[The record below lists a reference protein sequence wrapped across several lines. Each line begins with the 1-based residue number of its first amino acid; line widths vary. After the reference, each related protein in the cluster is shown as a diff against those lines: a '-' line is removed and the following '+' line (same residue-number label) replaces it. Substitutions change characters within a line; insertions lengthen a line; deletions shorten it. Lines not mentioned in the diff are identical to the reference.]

1 MSSLLYPSVKS
12 VALQG
17 TTRSAALPPLPDWM
31 PPLPPEADPTTTL
44 LHTIALVNTAHLA
57 GQRTAPQAGFQPA
70 VPPEESRPYCSP
82 QAVKLWNDI
91 VELESKYPVFEQKW
105 LELCAHRQQILAP
118 EIIIGVFQFAAHKK
132 SNAMRPL
139 VRRVAGNRGAW
150 IAAQYPPWSF
160 ALPTNAVQIW
170 REGKPAERLD
180 ILQDARRYD
189 PALSRQLLTTTW
201 EKETGSDRRKFVELC
216 RTGLTPAD
224 EPMLLYFWE
233 TLQQPAL
240 LNKGIAQE
248 TRQMILS
255 LLLSLPE
262 SALYREWTTLLSAY
276 FTTGKCLL
284 PTTDDTF
291 FHPDRMTRQA
301 GLSANLPISAWFEL
315 LLGIVP
321 PAVWQVAAGK
331 NAAQTLDLL
340 RTAKLHPPVTGVT
353 ERLIQATLASGDSAW
368 AEVLLQTGTNQQFLE
383 LMALLPGELREKAI
397 RDPKLPKSVQ
407 QLVWGSPAIQFNW
420 SLDFSQWVLDDLYQS
435 WIGYFFSKVQQIMPL
450 DVFLHP
456 ETRPDT
462 VPGLYDGAD
471 KRERWMHGIVPEL
484 NKTLAVKK
492 VLSKYS

>member
-1 MSSLLYPSVKS
+1 MSSLLYPSVKA

-17 TTRSAALPPLPDWM
+17 ITRSATVPALPDW
-31 PPLPPEADPTTTL
+31 L
-44 LHTIALVNTAHLA
+44 
-57 GQRTAPQAGFQPA
+57 PA
-70 VPPEESRPYCSP
+70 VPPEADSATTLLHHIAMVRMAHLAGHRSAPQAHFQMPAVPEETRPYCSP
-82 QAVKLWNDI
+82 LAVKLWNDI
-91 VELESKYPVFEQKW
+91 VELESKYPIFEQKW
-105 LELCAHRQQILAP
+105 LELCAQRQQVLAP
-118 EIIIGVFQFAAHKK
+118 DLIVGVFQFAAFKK

-139 VRRVAGNRGAW
+139 VRRIAGSRGAW
-150 IAAQYPPWSF
+150 IAAQYAPWSF
-160 ALPTNAVQIW
+160 ALPNDPVQIW

-180 ILQDARRYD
+180 VLHDARRYD

-201 EKETGSDRRKFVELC
+201 EKETGSDRKKFVEIC
-216 RTGLTPAD
+216 RTGLSAAD

-240 LNKGIAQE
+240 LNKSIAQE
-248 TRQMILS
+248 TRQMILA

-276 FTTGKCLL
+276 FSTGKCLL
-284 PTTDDTF
+284 PTTDDAF
-291 FHPDRMTRQA
+291 FHPNRMTRQA

-321 PAVWQVAAGK
+321 PAVWQAATGK
-331 NAAQTLDLL
+331 TTAQTLELL
-340 RTAKLHPPVTGVT
+340 RTAKLNPPVTGVT

-368 AEVLLQTGTNQQFLE
+368 AEVLLQAGTNQQFLE

-397 RDPKLPKSVQ
+397 RDPKLSKSVQ

-456 ETRPDT
+456 DTRPDT
-462 VPGLYDGAD
+462 IPGLYDGAD

-492 VLSKYS
+492 VLSKY